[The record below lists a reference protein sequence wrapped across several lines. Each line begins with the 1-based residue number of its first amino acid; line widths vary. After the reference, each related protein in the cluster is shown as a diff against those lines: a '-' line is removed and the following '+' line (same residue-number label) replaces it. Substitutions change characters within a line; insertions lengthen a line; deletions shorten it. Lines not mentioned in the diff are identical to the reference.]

1 MVEPRV
7 YLFLGQDEEAK
18 QKRIAALTKKI
29 LPPEIRDLNTTLL
42 YADDKHLTLA
52 DISEVLACLPMA
64 GAKKRL
70 CVIKMAQKLSRSV
83 GTGLLEALRRRSD
96 TILVL
101 DIPEVKGTEGL
112 VEEFK
117 KAGAQVVRFKDE
129 EEVSAFD
136 LGRAIVARRPESA
149 LKILSVL
156 LRSRDK
162 AEKIVGAVFWQ
173 WQRTFMERRFSQETY
188 ERGLKLILDADKR
201 LKTSSSAFARET
213 LILEALVVKLS
224 YLA

>member
-18 QKRIAALTKKI
+18 QKRIEALTRKI
-29 LPPEIRDLNTTLL
+29 LPPEFRDLNTTFL
-42 YADDKHLTLA
+42 YADEKNLTLA
-52 DISEVLACLPMA
+52 DIGEVLACLPMG
-64 GAKKRL
+64 GAKQRL
-70 CVIKMAQKLSRSV
+70 CVIKRAHKLSRAA
-83 GTGLLEALRRRSD
+83 GMGLAQTLRRHSD
-96 TILVL
+96 TVLVL
-101 DIPEVKGTEGL
+101 DFSESKGTQDL
-112 VEEFK
+112 VEDLK

-129 EEVSAFD
+129 QEVSAFD

-162 AEKIVGAVFWQ
+162 AEKTVGAIFWQ
-173 WQRTFMERRFSQETY
+173 WQRSFTEKRFSQETY
-188 ERGLKLILDADKR
+188 KRGLKLILDADKR

-213 LILEALVVKLS
+213 LVLEALVVKLS
-224 YLA
+224 YLV